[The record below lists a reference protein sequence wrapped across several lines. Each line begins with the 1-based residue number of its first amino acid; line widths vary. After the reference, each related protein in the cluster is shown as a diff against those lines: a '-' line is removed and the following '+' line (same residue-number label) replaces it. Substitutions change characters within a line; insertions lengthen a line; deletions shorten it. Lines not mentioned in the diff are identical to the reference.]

1 LIAPERCSSFQ
12 FVGKLGL
19 VVFITALLIG
29 MATVPVQAI
38 DYSGLAAAR
47 VRQAQLAQVRAQL
60 GASLVA
66 GIAAQDQLT
75 QSLHDNRVEEERL
88 TGEKADAETK
98 ITALD
103 TEIAALDTQMAET
116 QTRIDRERRQVAI
129 LARAM
134 YSQPESVLVELGAS
148 TDLGDFMN
156 RMGDLNAAGARARG
170 IKASLQRD
178 EDRLKA
184 DRDKQTA
191 DRKTEAD
198 LRAKLQAQLAS
209 LVALAVRQQAALE
222 SLLFQQAQ
230 AQAEMLSASR
240 QSTAT
245 AQYIADMLQAQQNEV
260 AAAASQAVWDQV
272 QLLGGQL
279 PVATGDLHF
288 TNPLPGGVT
297 TQGFGPSPYAF
308 EPPYAGYAHFHT
320 GLDLSTPAG
329 VPVLAAGGGVVLLA
343 GFNTGGYG
351 NFVVIGHAGGLDTL
365 YGHLMQILV
374 NQGQTVAKGQPVG
387 LEGSTGNS
395 TGPHLHFEVRQG
407 GRPVDPLPYL
417 TG

>member
-1 LIAPERCSSFQ
+1 
-12 FVGKLGL
+12 VGKLGL
-19 VVFITALLIG
+19 LVFITAMLIG
-29 MATVPVQAI
+29 MATVPVSAT

-47 VRQAQLAQVRAQL
+47 IRQAQLAQVRAQL
-60 GASLVA
+60 GASLAA

-88 TGEKADAETK
+88 TAAQADADAKIAALDAE

-103 TEIAALDTQMAET
+103 AQMADT

-134 YSQPESVLVELGAS
+134 YIEPESILVELGAS
-148 TDLGDFMN
+148 SNLGDFVT

-178 EDRLKA
+178 EDKLKA
-184 DRDKQTA
+184 DREKQAA
-191 DRKTEAD
+191 DRKTQAD
-198 LRAKLQAQLAS
+198 LRAKLLVQLAG
-209 LVALAVRQQAALE
+209 LQAVAARQQAALE
-222 SLLFQQAQ
+222 SLWAQQAQ
-230 AQAEMLSASR
+230 TQAEMYSASR

-272 QLLGGQL
+272 QLLGGQV
-279 PVATGDLHF
+279 PAASGDLHF

-308 EPPYAGYAHFHT
+308 EPPYGGYAHFHT

-329 VPVLAAGGGVVLLA
+329 VPVLAAGDGVVLLA
-343 GFNTGGYG
+343 GFNNGGYG
-351 NFVVIGHAGGLDTL
+351 NYVVIGHAAGIDTL

-374 NQGQTVAKGQPVG
+374 KQGQHVAKGQPIG

-407 GRPVDPLPYL
+407 GRPVNPLPFL